1 MALVQVPI
9 GVSACQVDDFPKD
22 CKRSRKGALYIR
34 PRSTLVLTPDELDHL
49 KAKHGNVASKLIV
62 VGVDEGKARSLAKK
76 EAKGE
81 KPDAKVEP
89 EPKAEEATEAKDDD
103 GKKKKKRF

>member
-49 KAKHGNVASKLIV
+49 KAKHGSVASKLIV
-62 VGVDEGKARSLAKK
+62 VGVDEGSARSLAKD
-76 EAKGE
+76 AKAE
-81 KPDAKVEP
+81 KVVAKVEP
-89 EPKAEEATEAKDDD
+89 KVEPKTEEATEADD

>member
-9 GVSACQVDDFPKD
+9 GVTACQVDDFPKD

-49 KAKHGNVASKLIV
+49 KAKHGSVASKLIV
-62 VGVDEGKARSLAKK
+62 VGVDEGKARSLAKT
-76 EAKGE
+76 AKAE
-81 KPDAKVEP
+81 KPEAKVEP
-89 EPKAEEATEAKDDD
+89 KEEPKAEDATEADDD